1 MTTDLRC
8 MPVAVPTI
16 PSFYHGHINL
26 SSYFRFVT
34 QAIHPFMKYGFSFF
48 FFFNEIDDKILEP
61 SKQLMQLKHHFCL
74 FSHFEVVMNL

>member
-16 PSFYHGHINL
+16 PSFYHGHINF

-34 QAIHPFMKYGFSFF
+34 RAIHPFMKYGFSFF
-48 FFFNEIDDKILEP
+48 FFVTGNEIDDKILES
-61 SKQLMQLKHHFCL
+61 SKHLMTIFVCFLIFKL
-74 FSHFEVVMNL
+74 

>member
-8 MPVAVPTI
+8 MPVAVPTV
-16 PSFYHGHINL
+16 PSFYHGHINF

-48 FFFNEIDDKILEP
+48 YEIDDKILES
-61 SKQLMQLKHHFCL
+61 SKHLMQLVSFIILKL
-74 FSHFEVVMNL
+74 

>member
-16 PSFYHGHINL
+16 PSFYHGHINF
-26 SSYFRFVT
+26 SSYFEFAT

-48 FFFNEIDDKILEP
+48 NVIDDKILE
-61 SKQLMQLKHHFCL
+61 S
-74 FSHFEVVMNL
+74 